1 MQRDMPP
8 TAVNVITGFLGVGK
22 TTAILNLVQQ
32 KPDDELW
39 AILVNEFGEIGVDGG
54 LMQGQTPSRDDV
66 MVLEIPG
73 GCMCCAAGLPME
85 MALSQLFFLAS
96 PDRLIIEPTGLGHP
110 AEVLSVLASDAYRD
124 RLELHTTVA
133 LVDARNMADE
143 RHCNHPSFIQ
153 QLEIADVILANKA
166 DLATP
171 SDLQRLSTYLEQLNV
186 PHADV
191 LPVERGAMDLSILS
205 GRSAWSPI
213 ERVHH
218 HTDPDYV
225 SAADLPMPACGFL
238 RADNSGEGFESVGWR
253 FSAHKTFHYAKVVA
267 FLRGAD
273 ADRIKAVLITDE
285 GIVGFNVSGSAF
297 SEVPIDDCL
306 ESRLEIISPE
316 SDPQWEQ
323 ALLECVVA
331 K

>member
-1 MQRDMPP
+1 
-8 TAVNVITGFLGVGK
+8 
-22 TTAILNLVQQ
+22 
-32 KPDDELW
+32 
-39 AILVNEFGEIGVDGG
+39 
-54 LMQGQTPSRDDV
+54 
-66 MVLEIPG
+66 
-73 GCMCCAAGLPME
+73 ME

-133 LVDARNMADE
+133 LVDARNMADD
-143 RHCNHPSFIQ
+143 RHCKHPSFIQ

-171 SDLQRLSTYLEQLNV
+171 SDLQRLSTYLEQLNL
-186 PHADV
+186 PIADL
-191 LPVERGAMDLSILS
+191 LPIEHGAMDLSILS

-213 ERVHH
+213 ERAHH

-225 SAADLPMPACGFL
+225 LAADLPMPACGFL

-253 FSAHKTFHYAKVVA
+253 FSADKTFDYAKVVA
-267 FLRGAD
+267 FLRGVG

-306 ESRLEIISPE
+306 ESRLEIISSE
-316 SDPQWEQ
+316 SNPRWEQ
-323 ALLECVVA
+323 ALLECVVTQ
-331 K
+331 